1 MYTSCNQYDTP
12 TIVLI
17 ISAASGDI
25 DNVFKSY
32 SCSVF
37 VVHIKFCN

>member
-1 MYTSCNQYDTP
+1 MS

-25 DNVFKSY
+25 DNLFKSY
-32 SCSVF
+32 SCISN
-37 VVHIKFCN
+37 VVH